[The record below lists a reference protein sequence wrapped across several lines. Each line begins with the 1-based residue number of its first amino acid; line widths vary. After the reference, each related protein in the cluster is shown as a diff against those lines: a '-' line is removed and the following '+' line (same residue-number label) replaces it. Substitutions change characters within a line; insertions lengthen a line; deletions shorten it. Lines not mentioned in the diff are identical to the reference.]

1 LTADDVDSKAAEPI
15 VVAHSN
21 ELAAAYQDIQE
32 EELQMKKHSSAK
44 FPMTLEMFKSEM
56 QSINQT
62 NIVQLP
68 LGQSTVQYQVK
79 TSLQRNAILN
89 PS

>member
-15 VVAHSN
+15 VVGHSN

-44 FPMTLEMFKSEM
+44 FPMTLEMFKSEV

-62 NIVQLP
+62 NIVQLR
-68 LGQSTVQYQVK
+68 LGKSTVQYQVK
-79 TSLQRNAILN
+79 TSPQRNTIIN